1 MIGQRSTEQNSKF
14 AQRMEKLRDENR
26 DLQRK
31 LDDSRRD
38 IRQDRN
44 SETAS
49 AIKSALREKQ
59 KYQDLS
65 EDLKFELSKVKK
77 QLNDRE
83 KSRGDDFSR
92 SDSSRAT
99 EKLLEK
105 ENKDLRQELRLLQQ
119 ESRQYRQR
127 SYSRSRY
134 GAFIR
139 ISTKQR
145 RQNEYKFKS

>member
-14 AQRMEKLRDENR
+14 AQKMEQLRDENR

-49 AIKSALREKQ
+49 TIKLALREKQ

-83 KSRGDDFSR
+83 KSRTDDFSR
-92 SDSSRAT
+92 SESSRTT

-127 SYSRSRY
+127 SYSRSRFD
-134 GAFIR
+134 A
-139 ISTKQR
+139 
-145 RQNEYKFKS
+145 FKSNFNDATDTKRIQT